1 MERKIGIQITLIK
14 QYMSRIWEK
23 MLLEYGIDAFNGA
36 QGRILYVLWNHDEI
50 SIQELADRT
59 GLANATL
66 TSMLDRMEQ
75 KQLLERTPAPGDR
88 RKCLIALTGKARTL
102 EKKYHAV
109 SERMTDLTYKGF
121 SQEEISQLE
130 AYLARVLENVREAET
145 QQKTSKRQ

>member
-14 QYMSRIWEK
+14 QYMSRVWEK

-36 QGRILYVLWNHDEI
+36 QGRILYVLWNHDAI

-88 RKCLIALTGKARTL
+88 RKCLIALTGKARAL
-102 EKKYHAV
+102 EKEYHAV

-121 SQEEISQLE
+121 SHEEITRLE
-130 AYLARVLENVREAET
+130 AYLDRMLENVREAEA
-145 QQKTSKRQ
+145 QQKTSKR

>member
-14 QYMSRIWEK
+14 QYLGRILEK

-36 QGRILYVLWNHDEI
+36 QGRILYVLWNHDAI

-109 SERMTDLTYKGF
+109 SERMSDLTYQGF
-121 SQEEISQLE
+121 SQKEITQLE
-130 AYLARVLENVREAET
+130 AYLERVLENVRETEA
-145 QQKTSKRQ
+145 QQKTGKR

>member
-1 MERKIGIQITLIK
+1 MERKVGIQITLIK
-14 QYMSRIWEK
+14 QYMSRILEK

-36 QGRILYVLWNHDEI
+36 QGRILYVLWNHDAI

-88 RKCLIALTGKARTL
+88 RKYLIALTGKARAL
-102 EKKYHAV
+102 EKKYHTV
-109 SERMTDLTYKGF
+109 SKRMTDLTYKGF
-121 SQEEISQLE
+121 SQEEITRLE
-130 AYLARVLENVREAET
+130 AYLDRMLENVREAEA
-145 QQKTSKRQ
+145 QQKTSKR

>member
-14 QYMSRIWEK
+14 QYLDRILEK

-36 QGRILYVLWNHDEI
+36 QGRILYVLWNHDAI

-59 GLANATL
+59 GLTNATL

-88 RKCLIALTGKARTL
+88 RKYLIALTAKARAL
-102 EKKYHAV
+102 ETEYHAV
-109 SERMTDLTYKGF
+109 CGRMTDLTYQGF
-121 SQEEISQLE
+121 SQEETTLLE
-130 AYLARVLENVREAET
+130 AYLDRVLGNVREAEAK
-145 QQKTSKRQ
+145 QKTLKR

>member
-14 QYMSRIWEK
+14 QFLGRLLER
-23 MLLEYGIDAFNGA
+23 MLLKYGIDAFNGA
-36 QGRILYVLWNHDEI
+36 QGRILYVLWNHDAI

-88 RKCLIALTGKARTL
+88 RKCLIALTGKARAL
-102 EKKYHAV
+102 EEEYHAV
-109 SERMTDLTYKGF
+109 CEQMTDLTYQGF
-121 SQEEISQLE
+121 SHEEITQLE
-130 AYLARVLENVREAET
+130 AYLERVLENVREAEA
-145 QQKTSKRQ
+145 QQKTLK